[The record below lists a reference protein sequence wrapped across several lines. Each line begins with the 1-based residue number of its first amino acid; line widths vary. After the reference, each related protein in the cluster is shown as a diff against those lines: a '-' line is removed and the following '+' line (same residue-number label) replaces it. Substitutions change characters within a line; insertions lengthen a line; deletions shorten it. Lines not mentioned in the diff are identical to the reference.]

1 MIDFISICERPE
13 YNTRRG
19 VLINGRQKR
28 HDQYAMNV
36 LEAYAEWSHTYDDD
50 RNLTRDL
57 DEEVMRRTFAGA
69 QYRTV
74 LEIGCGTGK
83 NTALLAEIAG
93 RVHALD
99 FSEAMIERARRRVPA
114 EKVKFSVADL
124 TNPWPV
130 DNSSINLISCN
141 LVLEHIESF
150 QFVFAEAARV
160 LAASGQFFI
169 SELHPFRQYRGTK
182 ASFQRH
188 DEIRIIDA
196 FVHDVTDFTEAA
208 LNNNLRLETIKEWR
222 HEEDSDKPPRLI
234 SFMFQKP

>member
-1 MIDFISICERPE
+1 
-13 YNTRRG
+13 
-19 VLINGRQKR
+19 
-28 HDQYAMNV
+28 MNV

-83 NTALLAEIAG
+83 NTTLLAEIAG

-114 EKVKFSVADL
+114 ERVKFSVADL

-150 QFVFAEAARV
+150 QFIFAEAARV

-169 SELHPFRQYRGTK
+169 SELHPFRQYLGTQ
-182 ASFQRH
+182 AQFNRDHQTMT
-188 DEIRIIDA
+188 IDA
-196 FVHDVTDFTEAA
+196 FVHNVTDFTDAA
-208 LNNNLRLETIKEWR
+208 EQNGFSIHSIKEWW
-222 HEEDSDKPPRLI
+222 HKEDVDKPPRLI
-234 SFMFQKP
+234 SFLFVRS